1 MCCGLTVLFVSLALL
16 KLNLNSEF
24 FLLEKIIIIINLFKK
39 IFPMF
44 YHFATL
50 HYSCHLQHIAGN
62 IVDHDIRPKEIL
74 QSSFDLLG
82 ELIKFNIEAFRLFE
96 KVFVTKAKVS
106 FFGAVPISEIF
117 LSSTL

>member
-1 MCCGLTVLFVSLALL
+1 
-16 KLNLNSEF
+16 
-24 FLLEKIIIIINLFKK
+24 
-39 IFPMF
+39 MF
-44 YHFATL
+44 YHFVTL
-50 HYSCHLQHIAGN
+50 LYSCHLQHIAGN

-117 LSSTL
+117 LSSTLWNDYHLQKY